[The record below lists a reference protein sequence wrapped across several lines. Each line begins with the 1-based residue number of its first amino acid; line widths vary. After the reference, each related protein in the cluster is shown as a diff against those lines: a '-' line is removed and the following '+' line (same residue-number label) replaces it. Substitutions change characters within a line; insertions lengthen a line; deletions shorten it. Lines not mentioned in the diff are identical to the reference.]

1 MLNGRRQIQFLR
13 LVDLAG
19 IQRTRD
25 QNGHPERIAEAKHIN
40 LGLTG

>member
-1 MLNGRRQIQFLR
+1 MLNGRRQAQFLR
-13 LVDLAG
+13 FIDLAG

-25 QNGHPERIAEAKHIN
+25 QNGQSERIAEAKYIN